1 MNHLNT
7 KLTMLIGIL
16 WMTMSGLQAQDFVYK
31 PINPAFGG
39 DTFNYNWLLSS
50 AQEQNQHQNQSSLSD
65 TDLDN
70 FEENLNRQVLNLL
83 SRELT
88 GDLFGENGLENGL
101 YSIGSF
107 EIEVSSNTDGINV
120 YVVNTSDGSE
130 TLVTVPYY

>member
-1 MNHLNT
+1 
-7 KLTMLIGIL
+7 MLIGIL